1 VTPVPLRRNR
11 DFVLLQVGQGLST
24 LGSTSTYVA
33 YPLLVLAL
41 THSPAKA
48 GAVGFA
54 NVLPYALFALLAG
67 VVADR
72 VDRKRLMIAM
82 DLVRAAAMASIVA
95 ALAAGVLT
103 FWQVAFVAFVEG
115 SAFVFFNIAEV
126 GALRS
131 VVPGRQ
137 LQEAAAAEQSRYA
150 AVTVAGPS
158 LGGALFG
165 LGRSLPFLGDAV
177 SYTASILTLTWMRT
191 PFQETRERDPAPLRT
206 QMREGVAWLWA
217 NAYLRT
223 TALIFAVGNF
233 GFSGIYL
240 VFVVLA
246 KRDGFSPAAIG
257 ALIAVFGAVS
267 LVGALAA
274 PRLAR
279 LLSMRSIMVGNEW
292 LSAAIVLCAIAPGPY
307 VLLACVLPIAFFS
320 PSLNSVVVG
329 YRTAITPDHLVGR
342 VSSVARNLAQIAAP
356 LGPLAAGLLLATFTA
371 RVTMLVLGGI
381 ALVVAVWTT
390 VSPSIRNAPSLS
402 ELDDTPDSRSS
413 RPAPA
418 ADGPATMEA

>member
-1 VTPVPLRRNR
+1 MSRVPLRRNR
-11 DFVLLQVGQGLST
+11 DFVLLQLGQGLST

-41 THSPAKA
+41 THSPGKA
-48 GAVGFA
+48 GVVGFA

-95 ALAAGVLT
+95 ALAAGALT
-103 FWQVAFVAFVEG
+103 FWQVAAVAFVEG

-131 VVPGRQ
+131 VVPARQ
-137 LQEAAAAEQSRYA
+137 LPEAAAAEQSRYA
-150 AVTVAGPS
+150 AVTLAGPS

-165 LGRSLPFLGDAV
+165 LGRSLPFLADAI
-177 SYTASILTLTWMRT
+177 SYAASILTLTWMRA
-191 PFQETRERDPAPLRT
+191 PFQETRQSDPAPLRT
-206 QMREGVAWLWA
+206 QIREGISWLWA

-223 TALIFAVGNF
+223 SALIFAGQNF
-233 GFSGIYL
+233 AFSGIYL
-240 VFVVLA
+240 VFVVIA
-246 KRDGFSPAAIG
+246 KRHGLSSAAIG
-257 ALIAVFGAVS
+257 ALIAVFGVAS
-267 LVGALAA
+267 LTGTLVAS
-274 PRLAR
+274 RISK
-279 LLSMRSIMVGNEW
+279 LLSMRAIMLGNQW
-292 LSAAIVLCAIAPGPY
+292 LSAAIILSAVAPGPY
-307 VLLACVLPIAFFS
+307 VLLACVLPIAFVS

-342 VSSVARNLAQIAAP
+342 VSSVARNLAQLAAP
-356 LGPLAAGLLLATFTA
+356 LGPLAAGVLLGTYSS
-371 RVTMLVLGGI
+371 RVTLLVLGVI
-381 ALVVAVWTT
+381 SLSLAVWTT

-402 ELDDTPDSRSS
+402 ELEDLG
-413 RPAPA
+413 A
-418 ADGPATMEA
+418 ATMEA

>member
-1 VTPVPLRRNR
+1 MSQVPLRRNR
-11 DFVLLQVGQGLST
+11 DFVLLQLGQGFST

-33 YPLLVLAL
+33 YPLLALAL

-72 VDRKRLMIAM
+72 VDRRRLMIAM

-103 FWQVAFVAFVEG
+103 FWQVAAVAFVEG

-137 LQEAAAAEQSRYA
+137 LPAAAAAEQSRYA

-165 LGRSLPFLGDAV
+165 LGRSLPFLADAV
-177 SYTASILTLTWMRT
+177 SYAASILTLVWMRT
-191 PFQETRERDPAPLRT
+191 PFQEMRERDPAPLRA
-206 QMREGVAWLWA
+206 QIREGIAWLWA
-217 NAYLRT
+217 NSYLRT
-223 TALIFAVGNF
+223 SALIFAGGNF
-233 GFSGIYL
+233 VFSGIYL
-240 VFVVLA
+240 VFVVIS
-246 KRDGFSPAAIG
+246 KRHGLSPAAIG
-257 ALIAVFGAVS
+257 ALIAVFGGAS
-267 LVGALAA
+267 LAGSLAA
-274 PRLAR
+274 PRVAK
-279 LLSMRSIMVGNEW
+279 LLSMRAIMLGNEW

-307 VLLACVLPIAFFS
+307 VLLACTLPIAFFS
-320 PSLNSVVVG
+320 PSLNSVVIG

-342 VSSVARNLAQIAAP
+342 VSSVARNLAQLAAP
-356 LGPLAAGLLLATFTA
+356 LGPLTAGLLLASFSA
-371 RVTMLVLGGI
+371 RSTMFVLGGL
-381 ALVVAVWTT
+381 ALALALWTT
-390 VSPSIRNAPSLS
+390 ASPSIRNAPSLS
-402 ELDDTPDSRSS
+402 ELDDAG
-413 RPAPA
+413 PA
-418 ADGPATMEA
+418 ATMEA

>member
-1 VTPVPLRRNR
+1 MSQVPLRRNR
-11 DFVLLQVGQGLST
+11 DFVLLQLGQGLST

-48 GAVGFA
+48 GVVGFA

-95 ALAAGVLT
+95 TLAAGVLT
-103 FWQVAFVAFVEG
+103 FWQIAAVAFVEG
-115 SAFVFFNIAEV
+115 TAFVFFNVAEV

-131 VVPGRQ
+131 VVSARQ
-137 LQEAAAAEQSRYA
+137 LPDAAAAEQSRYA
-150 AVTVAGPS
+150 AATLAGPS
-158 LGGALFG
+158 VGGALFG
-165 LGRSLPFLGDAV
+165 LGRSLPFLADAV
-177 SYTASILTLTWMRT
+177 SYAASILTLTWMRT

-206 QMREGVAWLWA
+206 QIREGVSWLWA
-217 NAYLRT
+217 HAYLRT
-223 TALIFAVGNF
+223 SALIFAGQNF
-233 GFSGIYL
+233 VFSGIYL
-240 VFVVLA
+240 VFVVVS
-246 KRDGFSPAAIG
+246 KRHGLSAAAIG
-257 ALIAVFGAVS
+257 ALIAVFGVAS
-267 LVGALAA
+267 LAGSLAA
-274 PRLAR
+274 PRIAKLF
-279 LLSMRSIMVGNEW
+279 SMRAIMLGNQW
-292 LSAAIVLCAIAPGPY
+292 LSAAIILCALAPGPY
-307 VLLACVLPIAFFS
+307 VLLACVLPIAFVS

-356 LGPLAAGLLLATFTA
+356 LGPLAAGVLLGAYSS
-371 RVTMLVLGGI
+371 RVGLLVLGGI
-381 ALVVAVWTT
+381 SLALAVWTT

-402 ELDDTPDSRSS
+402 ELDEPGR
-413 RPAPA
+413 
-418 ADGPATMEA
+418 PATMEA

>member
-1 VTPVPLRRNR
+1 VSRVPLRQNR
-11 DFVLLQVGQGLST
+11 DFVLLQLGQGLST

-48 GAVGFA
+48 GVVGFA

-82 DLVRAAAMASIVA
+82 DLVRAAAMTSIVV
-95 ALAAGVLT
+95 ALAAGVLS
-103 FWQVAFVAFVEG
+103 FWQIAAVAFVEG

-131 VVPGRQ
+131 VVPARQ
-137 LQEAAAAEQSRYA
+137 LPEAAAAEQSRYA
-150 AVTVAGPS
+150 AVTLAGPS
-158 LGGALFG
+158 VGGALFG
-165 LGRSLPFLGDAV
+165 LGRSLPFLADGI
-177 SYTASILTLTWMRT
+177 SYAASILTLTWMRT
-191 PFQETRERDPAPLRT
+191 PFQEARERDPAPLRA
-206 QMREGVAWLWA
+206 QIREGISWLWA

-223 TALIFAVGNF
+223 SALIFAGQNF
-233 GFSGIYL
+233 AFSGIYL
-240 VFVVLA
+240 VFVVIA
-246 KRDGFSPAAIG
+246 KRHGFSAAAIG
-257 ALIAVFGAVS
+257 ALIAVFGAAS

-274 PRLAR
+274 PRISK
-279 LLSMRSIMVGNEW
+279 LLSMRTIMVGNQW
-292 LSAAIVLCAIAPGPY
+292 LSSAIILCALAPGPY
-307 VLLACVLPIAFFS
+307 VLLACVLPIAFVS

-356 LGPLAAGLLLATFTA
+356 LGPLVAGFLLDDYSSRMTL
-371 RVTMLVLGGI
+371 LVLGGI
-381 ALVVAVWTT
+381 SLTLALWTT

-402 ELDDTPDSRSS
+402 ELDEPGS
-413 RPAPA
+413 
-418 ADGPATMEA
+418 PATMEA

>member
-1 VTPVPLRRNR
+1 VNRVPLRRNR
-11 DFVLLQVGQGLST
+11 DFVLLQFGQGLST

-48 GAVGFA
+48 GVVGFA

-82 DLVRAAAMASIVA
+82 DLIRAAAMASVVT

-103 FWQVAFVAFVEG
+103 FWQVAAVAFVEG
-115 SAFVFFNIAEV
+115 TAFVFFNIAEV

-131 VVPGRQ
+131 VVPARQ

-150 AVTVAGPS
+150 AVTLAGPS
-158 LGGALFG
+158 VGGALFG
-165 LGRSLPFLGDAV
+165 IGRSLPFLADAV
-177 SYTASILTLTWMRT
+177 SYAASILTLTWMRT
-191 PFQETRERDPAPLRT
+191 PFQEARERDPAPLRT
-206 QMREGVAWLWA
+206 QIREGVSWLWA
-217 NAYLRT
+217 HAYLRT
-223 TALIFAVGNF
+223 SALIFAGQNF
-233 GFSGIYL
+233 VFSGIYL
-240 VFVVLA
+240 IFVVVA
-246 KRDGFSPAAIG
+246 KRHGLTPAAIG
-257 ALIAVFGAVS
+257 ALIAVFGVAS
-267 LVGALAA
+267 LAGALAA
-274 PRLAR
+274 PRVAK
-279 LLSMRSIMVGNEW
+279 LLSMRAIMLGNQW
-292 LSAAIVLCAIAPGPY
+292 LSAAIIVCAFAPGPY
-307 VLLACVLPIAFFS
+307 LLLACVLPIAFVS

-356 LGPLAAGLLLATFTA
+356 LGPLAAGVLLGAYSSE
-371 RVTMLVLGGI
+371 VTLLVLGGI
-381 ALVVAVWTT
+381 SLALAVWTS

-402 ELDDTPDSRSS
+402 ELDEPGR
-413 RPAPA
+413 
-418 ADGPATMEA
+418 PATMEA

>member
-1 VTPVPLRRNR
+1 MNEVPLRRNR
-11 DFVLLQVGQGLST
+11 DFVLLQLGQGLST

-67 VVADR
+67 VAADR

-82 DLVRAAAMASIVA
+82 DLVRAGAMASIVA

-103 FWQVAFVAFVEG
+103 FWQVAAVAFVEG
-115 SAFVFFNIAEV
+115 SAFVFFNLAEV

-131 VVPGRQ
+131 VVSRRQ
-137 LQEAAAAEQSRYA
+137 LPEAAAAEQGRYA
-150 AVTVAGPS
+150 AVTLAGPS

-165 LGRSLPFLGDAV
+165 LGRSLPFLGDAL
-177 SYTASILTLTWMRT
+177 SYAGSILTLVWMRT
-191 PFQETRERDPAPLRT
+191 PFQETREPDPAPVRR
-206 QMREGVAWLWA
+206 QVREGVAWLWA

-233 GFSGIYL
+233 AFSGIYL

-257 ALIAVFGAVS
+257 ALIAVFGGVS
-267 LVGALAA
+267 LAGSVAA

-279 LLSMRSIMVGNEW
+279 LFSMRSIMVGNEW

-307 VLLACVLPIAFFS
+307 VLLACTLPIAFFS

-342 VSSVARNLAQIAAP
+342 VSSVARNLAQLAAP
-356 LGPLAAGLLLATFTA
+356 LGPLTAGLLLDSFSA
-371 RVTMLVLGGI
+371 RTTMLVLGGI

-390 VSPSIRNAPSLS
+390 ASPSIRNAPSLS
-402 ELDDTPDSRSS
+402 ELEQPPD
-413 RPAPA
+413 AP
-418 ADGPATMEA
+418 PATMEA